1 MPAEAHERP
10 LVSVVMP
17 VHNAERYVA
26 QAVESV
32 LAQTF
37 TDFEL
42 ILIDDGSTDGS
53 RSILQRFTDPR
64 VKLIIHAQNRGLV
77 STLNEGLRLSQG
89 KYIAR
94 MDADDRMHPARLA
107 RQVAYMGSHA
117 DAAVVASFVD
127 LMNADDDIIGTWE
140 TDRAVVQPDDIK
152 ALMARTN
159 CIAHPSVIIRR
170 SALKELCY
178 EERQKGAEDW
188 DLWLRLL
195 SRGRSIH
202 KIPEPLLTYRVHA
215 ASTMGKEK
223 ADVPLERRLMR
234 TRRRLLLHEWSTVHF
249 SSYQIV
255 LLIAQLR
262 NLAGMWLR
270 RTLRPFVR
278 DLYRVLT
285 YSPIALQREA
295 RALRKASADASHG
308 PVLMFPYLGI
318 GGAERV
324 HANIAQSV
332 SSSRPTIIFFGR
344 SADRGFAQRF
354 EQAGQVLELPRL
366 LHHPFTRSSALRR
379 VAALINSRKDPVL
392 LASLSDIFFQLLP
405 LLDDRVRTL
414 YLQHAFLYQPEGNVQ
429 WKAWLPWLSRIDH
442 ILFVSEQARSEFDR
456 FLLHQAMVAKERA
469 KLSYISNAVERYVPA
484 VIHERPGLV
493 FVGRNS
499 PEKRAHLFLRLCE
512 RLNNAYP
519 GVFRFVTVG
528 LPTHASSAPVEHHGE
543 VTDDAALSHILSAND
558 ILVLTSDREGFPMVI
573 MEAMAHGL
581 AIIST
586 PVGDVPRRMDP
597 SFACVTPSIDEEAFL
612 TSALEFLG
620 RLHQEPGLLMSMRQ
634 AAHARALAD
643 FNMEAFVRT
652 YRSLLLAKRDRT

>member
-1 MPAEAHERP
+1 MSAEAHDGP
-10 LVSVVMP
+10 LVSVLMP

-53 RSILQRFTDPR
+53 RSILQRFTDPK
-64 VKLIIHAQNRGLV
+64 VKLITHAQNRGLV
-77 STLNEGLRLSQG
+77 STLNEGLRISRG

-94 MDADDRMHPARLA
+94 MDADDRMHPDRLA
-107 RQVAYMGSHA
+107 RQVAYMEAHA
-117 DAAVVASFVD
+117 DTAVVASFVD
-127 LMNADDDIIGTWE
+127 LMNADDEIIGTWD
-140 TDRAVVQPDDIK
+140 TDRSVVQPGDIK
-152 ALMARTN
+152 AMMARTN
-159 CIAHPSVIIRR
+159 CIAHPSVLIRR
-170 SALKELCY
+170 SALKELDY
-178 EERQKGAEDW
+178 DERQKGAEDW
-188 DLWLRLL
+188 DLWLRLV

-223 ADVPLERRLMR
+223 AGMSLERRLMR
-234 TRRRLLLHEWSTVHF
+234 TRRRLLLHEWSRGHF
-249 SSYQIV
+249 SSYHFV
-255 LLIAQLR
+255 LLMAQVR

-270 RTLRPFVR
+270 RTIRPLVR
-278 DLYRVLT
+278 DLYRAFT

-295 RALRKASADASHG
+295 RALRKASADASEG

-324 HANIAQSV
+324 HANIARSV
-332 SSSRPTIIFFGR
+332 SGSHPTIIFFGR

-366 LHHPFTRSSALRR
+366 LHHPFTRKSALRR
-379 VAALINSRKDPVL
+379 VAALINSRRDPVL

-414 YLQHAFLYQPEGNVQ
+414 YLQHAFLYQPEGNMQ
-429 WKAWLPWLSRIDH
+429 WKAWLPWLSRVDN
-442 ILFVSEQARSEFDR
+442 ILFVSEQARAEFDR
-456 FLLHQAMVAKERA
+456 FLFHHAIPAIERA
-469 KLSYISNAVERYVPA
+469 KLRYISNAVERFAPVGM
-484 VIHERPGLV
+484 HDRPGLV

-499 PEKRAHLFLRLCE
+499 PEKRAHLFLLLCE

-519 GVFRFVTVG
+519 GAFRFATVG
-528 LPTHASSAPVEHHGE
+528 LPTHVSSAPLEHYGE
-543 VTDDAALSHILSAND
+543 VTDDAALSRILSAND
-558 ILVLTSDREGFPMVI
+558 VLVLTSDREGFPMVI

-581 AIIST
+581 AIVST
-586 PVGDVPRRMDP
+586 PVGDVQRRMDQA
-597 SFACVTPSIDEEAFL
+597 FAHVAPSIDEEVFL
-612 TSALEFLG
+612 SSAQEFLG

-652 YRSLLLAKRDRT
+652 YRSLLLAKSDRT